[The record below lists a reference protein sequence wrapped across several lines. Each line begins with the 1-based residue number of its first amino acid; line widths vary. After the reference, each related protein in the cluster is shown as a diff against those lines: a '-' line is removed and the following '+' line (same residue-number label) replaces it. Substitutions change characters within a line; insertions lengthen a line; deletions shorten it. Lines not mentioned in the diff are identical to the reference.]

1 MSLAFKKN
9 RNTDFI
15 VQQGDQSPVLVQLY
29 FSSFDNM
36 ITTDFSINKNY
47 LVEEMINI
55 YILI

>member
-15 VQQGDQSPVLVQLY
+15 VQQGDQRPVLVQLY
-29 FSSFDNM
+29 FSCFDSK
-36 ITTDFSINKNY
+36 ITTDFSIIKNY
-47 LVEEMINI
+47 LVDEMINI